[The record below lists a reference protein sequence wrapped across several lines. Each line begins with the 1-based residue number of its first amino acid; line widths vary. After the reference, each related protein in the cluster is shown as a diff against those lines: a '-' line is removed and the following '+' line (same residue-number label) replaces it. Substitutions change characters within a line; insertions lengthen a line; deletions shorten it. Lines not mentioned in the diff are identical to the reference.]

1 MLSQERNKAEVVR
14 RTGYAFSAISNLIE
28 NHDVI
33 AFDVSKTLLSR
44 CVLSSDGVFRFME
57 QSLGVEGFCGA
68 RLKAEQLAERRF
80 GTNEASEISLNEIY
94 SLLAVLLPDST
105 VTPDDERKCEEKF
118 HFSNQA
124 FVMIAAVA
132 REKGKRLIGI
142 NDTQMNKDQVSR
154 LLEALGIELDALY
167 SPLDGHHFLLKAA
180 ANEEAAPNRAL
191 HFSQRKP
198 TNMNEDVDSSITAI
212 HVIQHSDCL
221 WQDDAPFVD
230 QGRGEYTFT
239 SDLILGQ
246 IAARLPHVD
255 PEEPDLYS
263 CGFNVCGPLLLG
275 FCDYIAE
282 HSMQDGFYELLL
294 PPGQIHIIEQSLST
308 LKLPLSCY
316 SISDVKEVITSD
328 FSNVSAEKRKQLRH
342 RIEAWKSQD
351 SKNIA
356 IVDVDGSVLDFDFLT
371 SPQVHRYCIFDQS
384 SPVRQERASAY
395 LLDGANATNTDV
407 SVIVG
412 TVLFD
417 LLFANP
423 KASFP
428 NLNSKKDISL
438 TLNGKAEAITDVGLL
453 ASICVQRGALD
464 FLRMIAPIKDT
475 LDRRELKDFNY
486 FCLTR
491 LVTTPTE
498 REYRTF
504 ENVPFPWCKGETE
517 WRTIESY
524 WKPESISSKYLTD
537 FRRQIHEQQLHNYD
551 RMLPNSIKDLS
562 MRDDIGQ
569 LDWRRIMYRH
579 PLKISYWNSVRRF
592 QRQKQN
598 ELGQK

>member
-14 RTGYAFSAISNLIE
+14 RTGYAFSTISNLIE

-44 CVLSSDGVFRFME
+44 CVLNSDGVFRFME
-57 QSLGVEGFCGA
+57 KSLGVEGFCGA

-80 GTNEASEISLNEIY
+80 GTIEASEISLNEIY
-94 SLLAVLLPDST
+94 SLLAVLLPDNI
-105 VTPDDERKCEEKF
+105 VTPDNERECEEKF

-124 FVMIAAVA
+124 FVMVASVA

-142 NDTQMNKDQVSR
+142 NDTQLNKDQVSR
-154 LLEALGIELDALY
+154 LLEALGIELEALY
-167 SPLDGHHFLLKAA
+167 SPLDGRHFLLKVAA
-180 ANEEAAPNRAL
+180 KEEAAPNRVL
-191 HFSQRKP
+191 HFGHRKL
-198 TNMNEDVDSSITAI
+198 TNLNDKVDSAVTAI
-212 HVIQHSDCL
+212 YVIQHRDCL
-221 WQDDAPFVD
+221 RQDDAPFVD

-246 IAARLPHVD
+246 IAARMPHVD

-263 CGFNVCGPLLLG
+263 FGFNVCGPLLLG
-275 FCDYIAE
+275 FCDYLAE
-282 HSMQDGFYELLL
+282 HSMQEEFDELLL
-294 PPGQIHIIEQSLST
+294 PPGESHIFEQSLSI

-316 SISDVKEVITSD
+316 SISDVNDVLTSK
-328 FSNVSAEKRKQLRH
+328 FSNASDNEREQLRH
-342 RIEAWKSQD
+342 RIEAWRAQD
-351 SKNIA
+351 SKSIA
-356 IVDVDGSVLDFDFLT
+356 VVDVDGSARDFDFSTL
-371 SPQVHRYCIFDQS
+371 PRVHRYCIFCQS
-384 SPVRQERASAY
+384 SPDRQARASAY
-395 LLDGANATNTDV
+395 MLDGLNAMNTDV
-407 SVIVG
+407 SVTVG
-412 TVLFD
+412 TVLLD

-423 KASFP
+423 KMSFP
-428 NLNSKKDISL
+428 KLNSGTNISL
-438 TLNGKAEAITDVGLL
+438 TLNGQIEAIADVELL
-453 ASICVQRGALD
+453 ASNCVQRGALD
-464 FLRMIAPIKDT
+464 FLRMIAPRKGT
-475 LDRRELKDFNY
+475 LDRQELKDFNL

-491 LVTTPTE
+491 LITTPTE
-498 REYRTF
+498 REYRAF
-504 ENVPFPWCKGETE
+504 ENVPFPQCKGESE

-524 WKPESISSKYLTD
+524 WKPESIWSKYLTD

-551 RMLPNSIKDLS
+551 LMLPNSIKDLS